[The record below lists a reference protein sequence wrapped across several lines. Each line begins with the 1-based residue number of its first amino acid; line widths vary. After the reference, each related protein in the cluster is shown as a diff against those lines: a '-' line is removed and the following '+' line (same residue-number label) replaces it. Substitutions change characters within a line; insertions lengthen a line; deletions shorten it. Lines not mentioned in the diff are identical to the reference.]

1 MSQPPQPMP
10 LETRS
15 ARKRG
20 SIVQAAREVFMEQG
34 YAGASMDAI
43 AAAAGVSKPTVY
55 NHFADK
61 QQLFAQMLSDTIDEL
76 TQSFYE
82 QVVDQ
87 QENVDA
93 RDYLRDL
100 ARLLLHAVMQPQNLR
115 LRRLVIAEAARF
127 PELGRIYEEK
137 APGRAITAFTEAF
150 KRLANS
156 GALQIEDPAL
166 AAAHFNWLVLSIPL
180 NHAMLSGDDR
190 GLRRSQ
196 VEHYADDAVRIF
208 RAAYSAK

>member
-1 MSQPPQPMP
+1 MSQPPQPTP

-15 ARKRG
+15 ARKRA
-20 SIVQAAREVFMEQG
+20 SIVHAAREVFMEQG

-87 QENVDA
+87 QETVDV

-100 ARLLLHAVMQPQNLR
+100 ARLILRAVMQPQNLR
-115 LRRLVIAEAARF
+115 LRRLVIAEAGRF
-127 PELGRIYEEK
+127 PELGRMYEER

-150 KRLANS
+150 KRLAK
-156 GALQIEDPAL
+156 GGVLQIEDPAL
-166 AAAHFNWLVLSIPL
+166 AAAQFNWLVLSIPL

-190 GLRRSQ
+190 GLRRTQ
-196 VEHYADDAVRIF
+196 VQQYADDAVRTF
-208 RAAYSAK
+208 LAAYSAK

>member
-1 MSQPPQPMP
+1 MSSPPQPIP

-15 ARKRG
+15 ARKRR
-20 SIVQAAREVFMEQG
+20 SIVDAAREVFMERG

-87 QENVDA
+87 PKNVDV

-100 ARLLLHAVMQPQNLR
+100 ARLLLKAVMQPQNLR
-115 LRRLVIAEAARF
+115 LRRLVIAEAGRF
-127 PELGRIYEEK
+127 PELGRMYEEK
-137 APGRAITAFTEAF
+137 APDRAIAAVTEAL
-150 KRLANS
+150 KRLAKS

-166 AAAHFNWLVLSIPL
+166 AATHFAWLVVSVPL
-180 NHAMLSGDDR
+180 NHAMFSGDDR
-190 GLRRSQ
+190 GLRRNQ
-196 VEHYADDAVRIF
+196 VEQHADNAVRIF
-208 RAAYSAK
+208 LAAYSAK

>member
-1 MSQPPQPMP
+1 MSLPRQPIP

-15 ARKRG
+15 ARKRR
-20 SIVQAAREVFMEQG
+20 SIVDAAREVFMERG
-34 YAGASMDAI
+34 YAGATMDAI

-76 TQSFYE
+76 TLPFYE

-87 QENVDA
+87 PENVDV

-100 ARLLLHAVMQPQNLR
+100 ARLLLNAVMQPQNLR
-115 LRRLVIAEAARF
+115 LRRLVIAEASRF
-127 PELGRIYEEK
+127 PELGRMYEEK
-137 APGRAITAFTEAF
+137 APDRAIAAVTEAL
-150 KRLANS
+150 KRLAKS

-166 AAAHFNWLVLSIPL
+166 AATHFAWLVVSVPL
-180 NHAMLSGDDR
+180 NHAMFSGDDR
-190 GLRRSQ
+190 GLRRNQ
-196 VEHYADDAVRIF
+196 AEQHADNAVRMF
-208 RAAYSAK
+208 LAAYSAR

>member
-1 MSQPPQPMP
+1 MSQPPQRVP

-20 SIVQAAREVFMEQG
+20 SIVNAAREVFMEQG

-43 AAAAGVSKPTVY
+43 AAVAGVSKPTLY

-61 QQLFAQMLSDTIDEL
+61 QQLFAQMLIDTIDEL

-87 QENVDA
+87 QENVDV

-100 ARLLLHAVMQPQNLR
+100 ARLLLRAVMQPENLR
-115 LRRLVIAEAARF
+115 LRRLVIAEAGRF
-127 PELGRIYEEK
+127 PELGRIYEERG
-137 APGRAITAFTEAF
+137 PGRVITAFTEAF
-150 KRLANS
+150 KRLAKS
-156 GALQIEDPAL
+156 GALQIEDPTL
-166 AAAHFNWLVLSIPL
+166 AAAHFNWLVLSMPL

-196 VEHYADDAVRIF
+196 VEQYADDGVRIF
-208 RAAYSAK
+208 LAAYSAK